1 VAREEGEWARMCD
14 KIRGHTSK
22 MISKQRRTRES
33 KRQVGVEEERGM
45 ENKVGGHAH
54 FEVEECGE
62 ELESL

>member
-1 VAREEGEWARMCD
+1 MGEDVRQDPRAHKQDDIQTEED
-14 KIRGHTSK
+14 KVIQE
-22 MISKQRRTRES
+22 M
-33 KRQVGVEEERGM
+33 GVEEERGM